1 LLSSYYHFVT
11 VYSIPFLIFVSF
23 DNFRWILLGI
33 LLEVKGK
40 MGGQKKPLG
49 GGYSQGANAF
59 SMLFSITHI
68 ASNLH

>member
-1 LLSSYYHFVT
+1 LLSSYYHFAT
-11 VYSIPFLIFVSF
+11 IYSIPFLIFVSF
-23 DNFRWILLGI
+23 NNFRWIVLGI

-49 GGYSQGANAF
+49 GGTAKGQ
-59 SMLFSITHI
+59 MLFSITHI